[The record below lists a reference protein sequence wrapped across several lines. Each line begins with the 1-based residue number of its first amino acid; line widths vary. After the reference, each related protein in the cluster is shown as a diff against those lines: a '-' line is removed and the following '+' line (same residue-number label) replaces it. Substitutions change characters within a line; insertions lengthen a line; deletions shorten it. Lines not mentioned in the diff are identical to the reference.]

1 MFFLFLYLTIIKNG
15 NIIIIENDRGRD
27 FVNSQ
32 EQKILL
38 NQVRH
43 RILQFVLREGNAT
56 PREIGA
62 KLSDVPQ
69 ASLYRQVKTLSDSGF
84 LVVTGQKRI
93 RGTLENTYSLAPELV
108 SENGRNE
115 LGIQFM
121 LLSLAQ
127 EFDDYSEDKNG
138 EDMLAFLSSPV
149 YMSDEDY
156 KLYIKEINEL
166 TMKYSM
172 NDMGNN
178 RKNRR
183 VTFVSTPA

>member
-1 MFFLFLYLTIIKNG
+1 M
-15 NIIIIENDRGRD
+15 
-27 FVNSQ
+27 NSQ

-43 RILQFVLREGNAT
+43 RILQYVLHEGNAT

-62 KLSDVPQ
+62 SLSDIPQ
-69 ASLYRQVKTLSDSGF
+69 ASLYRQVKTLCDTGF
-84 LVVTGQKRI
+84 LVVAGQKRI
-93 RGTLENTYSLAPELV
+93 RGTLENTYTVAPKLLT
-108 SENGRNE
+108 ENGRSE
-115 LGIQFM
+115 LAIQFM

-127 EFDDYSEDKNG
+127 EFDEYSEDENNKNLFG
-138 EDMLAFLSSPV
+138 FLTSPV

-156 KLYIKEINEL
+156 KSYIKEINEL
-166 TMKYSM
+166 TTKYSM
-172 NDMGNN
+172 NDAGND